1 MRRNDMRTADD
12 RNRIETSG
20 AAGVEP
26 EAAEPEPVEL
36 QRLRLLPFTDS
47 GNAERLEILHG
58 ADLRHVAA
66 ESKWYAWTNVRWKPD
81 DGRALLA
88 TKDVARRLYALAG
101 ETKDDS
107 IRQSMASWARQSESS
122 GKRTAMLTLAKA
134 EGRIPATPADFDAD
148 PWLFNCANGTI
159 DLRTGELRQH
169 QCLDFITKLSPV
181 HYDPA
186 ARSESWEQ
194 FLDSLTDGDGDFREF
209 LQKAAG
215 YSLTG
220 DCGEEKLFLVLGEA
234 ATGKS
239 TFVESLRAV
248 WGDYARTADFES
260 FVQRRDAGVRNDLAA
275 LAGRRLVVSVEVEKG
290 RQLAEGLLKTFTGR
304 DTVTA
309 RFLYGEHFEFRPQCK
324 LWLVANDPPGVR
336 HDDGGMWRR
345 ILRLPFENVIPK
357 GGRDPTLKARLTS
370 DSREQAAILA
380 WAVKG
385 CLRWQKAGLQE
396 PARVVRATEAYKQEQ
411 NPLRDFVEERCEL
424 GEGCKATPA
433 KLRAAYERWCEEQG
447 GRSLGRKNYGSAL
460 RALGCESTKLS
471 NDTRWWLGISLRE
484 GAE

>member
-1 MRRNDMRTADD
+1 MSMPWEALERSATEARLNVD
-12 RNRIETSG
+12 
-20 AAGVEP
+20 AAGDESTMS
-26 EAAEPEPVEL
+26 EET
-36 QRLRLLPFTDS
+36 RLRSLPLTDS
-47 GNAERLEILHG
+47 GNAERFEILHG

-66 ESKWYAWTNVRWKPD
+66 EGKWYAWTGLRWEAD
-81 DGRALLA
+81 EGRAMLA
-88 TKDVARRLYALAG
+88 TKVVARRLYALAS
-101 ETKDDS
+101 EVSDDG
-107 IRQSMASWARQSESS
+107 IRQSMAGWARQSESS

-159 DLRTGELRQH
+159 DLRTGKPRPH
-169 QCLDFITKLSPV
+169 RCRDFITKLSPV

-186 ARSESWEQ
+186 ARSELWEG
-194 FLDSLTDGDGDFREF
+194 FLDSLTDGDDDFREF

-239 TFVESLRAV
+239 TFVESLRAAC
-248 WGDYARTADFES
+248 GDYSRTADFES

-357 GGRDPTLKARLTS
+357 GKRDPTLKARLTS
-370 DSREQAAILA
+370 DPRDQAAILA
-380 WAVKG
+380 WAVEG
-385 CLRWQKAGLQE
+385 CLRWQEAGLQE
-396 PARVVRATEAYKQEQ
+396 PARVARATEAYKQEQ

-424 GEGCKATPA
+424 GEGCKATAA

-447 GRSLGRKNYGSAL
+447 GRSLGRKNYASAL